1 MVQKDCVNQKI
12 VCIGGPTG
20 VGKTAL
26 AIQLA
31 NLFDGEIVS
40 CDSIAIYKHLNIGSA
55 KPTKDEQQQA
65 KHYMI
70 DIKEPNE
77 EFSVAEYRNMAKKI
91 IDDIL
96 SRGKL
101 PIVVGGTG
109 LYMKGLLFPLD
120 LGHTDK
126 SPEIRAKYKEIAEQ
140 KGGAYLLEYLKDI
153 DPKSTEKLHDKDI
166 NRIIR
171 AIEIFEL
178 TGKKKSDYQ
187 TKLESEF
194 DYKLIFL
201 NDDRKKLYER
211 IDKRVLKMIDLGLEN
226 EVKELVENYNLSR
239 DNQSMS
245 GIGYKEFFDYFEGKI
260 DKKQLIEQIQK
271 NSRHYAKR
279 QITWFKA
286 MPNVC
291 EYNYKDKDAII
302 LDIKKFLHNWFICK
316 SQLIILKWRY
326 MKKDL
331 KNLVIA
337 IDGPAGAGKTT
348 VAKALAGRLEIPYFS
363 TGAMYRA
370 LALKCLRS
378 GKNPENKDDAEQI
391 AKSAKLSLK
400 YANGKQS
407 VILDGED
414 VTDMLYSDQIS
425 VGASQISVHKY
436 VREKMVDIQR
446 QVANQQNVIMDGR
459 DIGSVVLPMAKYKFY
474 LDADVNVRAKRR
486 YDELLSKGSQISFEE
501 VLQDMKERDFRDKN
515 RDISPLIVCDDAVVI
530 DSTNLSVEQVVD
542 EFISKIK

>member
-1 MVQKDCVNQKI
+1 
-12 VCIGGPTG
+12 
-20 VGKTAL
+20 
-26 AIQLA
+26 
-31 NLFDGEIVS
+31 
-40 CDSIAIYKHLNIGSA
+40 
-55 KPTKDEQQQA
+55 
-65 KHYMI
+65 
-70 DIKEPNE
+70 
-77 EFSVAEYRNMAKKI
+77 
-91 IDDIL
+91 
-96 SRGKL
+96 
-101 PIVVGGTG
+101 
-109 LYMKGLLFPLD
+109 
-120 LGHTDK
+120 
-126 SPEIRAKYKEIAEQ
+126 
-140 KGGAYLLEYLKDI
+140 
-153 DPKSTEKLHDKDI
+153 
-166 NRIIR
+166 
-171 AIEIFEL
+171 
-178 TGKKKSDYQ
+178 
-187 TKLESEF
+187 
-194 DYKLIFL
+194 
-201 NDDRKKLYER
+201 
-211 IDKRVLKMIDLGLEN
+211 
-226 EVKELVENYNLSR
+226 
-239 DNQSMS
+239 
-245 GIGYKEFFDYFEGKI
+245 
-260 DKKQLIEQIQK
+260 
-271 NSRHYAKR
+271 
-279 QITWFKA
+279 
-286 MPNVC
+286 
-291 EYNYKDKDAII
+291 
-302 LDIKKFLHNWFICK
+302 
-316 SQLIILKWRY
+316 

-348 VAKALAGRLEIPYFS
+348 VAKALASRLEIPYFS